1 MTSHTAADQTRVRA
15 PSQRTLRGLDALNFF
30 LADVR
35 DGLGPYL
42 AIYLIA
48 VRGPDQGW
56 DEATTGMIMTIAG
69 IAGLIAQTPAGGSDR
84 PDQTTSAPS
93 SLPGRWLSRR
103 AACSFPSSP
112 ISTWWPR
119 PSPVA
124 GIAGA
129 VFPPALAA
137 ITLGVVGAKMFS
149 KRIGRNE
156 GFNHAGNA
164 VSAAI
169 AGSTAYFFGP
179 IVVFWL
185 MAVLAVLSVGA
196 MLMVPAKDIDDDL
209 ARGLDE
215 SAEEGGEQTSGIRAL
230 LQNRTLM
237 LFALLAAIFHLS
249 NAAMLTSVG
258 QLLTKLSGK
267 ESATS
272 LISVCIVAAQFVMV
286 PVAVFVGAKADAIG
300 AQANLPRGLRRARH
314 PGCALHLLGQSVL
327 PRRRPAPR
335 RDRSR
340 HLTARSSP
348 SSSPTSPEAPDGSNV
363 SQGAVATTQG
373 LGASFSATLAGLI
386 IVSAGY
392 STAFLVLA
400 GIAAAGF
407 VLYLVAMAGDL
418 RLRAAENRLES
429 HRAAAGRSRWWSP
442 PPDGATDLERD
453 RQRRFFHRRMARE
466 GLSSV
471 PSWGSSETI
480 GTGPRG
486 AGLPPH
492 TGSRPPMFALPMTPH
507 LVIWI
512 IAGLATLGVINPAF
526 PPGRRRSGPRSAPG
540 RCWCWA

>member
-69 IAGLIAQTPAGGSDR
+69 IAGLIAQTPAGALIDR
-84 PDQTTSAPS
+84 TNHKRAIVIAGALAVTASCLL
-93 SLPGRWLSRR
+93 LPFVTNFYLV
-103 AACSFPSSP
+103 AATQS
-112 ISTWWPR
+112 
-119 PSPVA
+119 VA

-137 ITLGVVGAKMFS
+137 ITLGVVGPKMFS

-300 AQANLPRGLRRARH
+300 RKPIFLVAFGVLAIRGVLYTFSDNPFYLVAVQLLD
-314 PGCALHLLGQSVL
+314 GIGAGIYGALFPIVV
-327 PRRRPAPR
+327 A
-335 RDRSR
+335 D
-340 HLTARSSP
+340 LTRG
-348 SSSPTSPEAPDGSNV
+348 TGRFNV

-407 VLYLVAMAGDL
+407 VLYLVAMPETYGFEPPK
-418 RLRAAENRLES
+418 AASKPPSSGGSEPMVV
-429 HRAAAGRSRWWSP
+429 SP
-442 PPDGATDLERD
+442 
-453 RQRRFFHRRMARE
+453 
-466 GLSSV
+466 V
-471 PSWGSSETI
+471 
-480 GTGPRG
+480 
-486 AGLPPH
+486 
-492 TGSRPPMFALPMTPH
+492 
-507 LVIWI
+507 
-512 IAGLATLGVINPAF
+512 
-526 PPGRRRSGPRSAPG
+526 
-540 RCWCWA
+540 